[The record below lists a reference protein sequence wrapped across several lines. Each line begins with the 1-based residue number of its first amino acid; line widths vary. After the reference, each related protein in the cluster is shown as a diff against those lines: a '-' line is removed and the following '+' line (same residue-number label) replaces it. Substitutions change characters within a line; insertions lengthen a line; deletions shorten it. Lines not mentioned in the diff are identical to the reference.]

1 MSSLPELLEKKRLID
16 QHTTIATSILDEIKA
31 RKLDTYFEL
40 EEKILGRQTLEKSIQ
55 ETLTDPEAGTS
66 TDKLR
71 LFLINYI
78 CNHLAPEELKEYE
91 ILLESAGCDLKAIK
105 YLKRWKDLSQIQVQA
120 QQAYAGS
127 GTRTVGMFSK
137 LMSQGSQFVME
148 GVKNLVVKKH
158 KLPATRVSVSLF
170 FILEVGET
178 KMPDDRVTPKTIRS

>member
-1 MSSLPELLEKKRLID
+1 MLEKKRLLD

-55 ETLTDPEAGTS
+55 ETLTDPEAGNS

-71 LFLINYI
+71 LFLIHYI

-91 ILLESAGCDLKAIK
+91 ILLESAGCDLKAVR
-105 YLKRWKDLSQIQVQA
+105 YLKRWKDFSQMQTQT

-158 KLPATRVSVSLF
+158 KLPATRVSQLSF
-170 FILEVGET
+170 E
-178 KMPDDRVTPKTIRS
+178 DDFAPKRRANLTNNF